1 MVEEQVV
8 PLLLLLIPTFLV
20 LMLIPTFSL
29 LVLFFYVGYSDDGG
43 WREPLQKK

>member
-20 LMLIPTFSL
+20 LMLIPTFPC
-29 LVLFFYVGYSDDGG
+29 GG
-43 WREPLQKK
+43 ARNYG